1 MIRRPP
7 RSTLFPYTTLF
18 RSIRRHRREVALM
31 YFDRRLWELTRGL
44 RGRILLA
51 ILLGLLA
58 AGFGIARFALLGALL
73 ARVFTGAG
81 FAAIALVAI
90 GVALAVLLRG
100 VLDHARTIIAHR
112 T

>member
-31 YFDRRLWELTRGL
+31 YFDRRLWELTSGL
-44 RGRILLA
+44 RGRIALA
-51 ILLGLLA
+51 IVIGLLA

-73 ARVFTGAG
+73 ARVFTDSG
-81 FAAIALVAI
+81 FMIIATLAA
-90 GVALAVLLRG
+90 GVAAAVLLRAC
-100 VLDHARTIIAHR
+100 LDHARTII
-112 T
+112 